1 MEAWQDALAGTR
13 EFWLHV
19 WGKEFV
25 YGRHGM
31 LLKEAEVNSDWRVS
45 AMDESLTEPEF
56 ATGTWVEVLRLP
68 ILSMQYSADEL
79 AQLHAIAAER
89 YVVAGA
95 MTGSTGAPASAAG
108 VVVEITFDVLGDQGL
123 PVMVRSFGPLGLET
137 DEASAVA
144 RATLFWE
151 RIELPGG
158 WRTTEPDERN
168 CAEEER
174 LCKEAA
180 KRRYEAA
187 RQQILGGTLAGGG
200 GCITACAPL
209 IADPPVWGACV
220 AGCYILGL
228 TAEALLLLAAEKQ
241 YEADLLD
248 CERERTKCEAERQRR
263 AARSSDVR
271 CVAAASRSSPRS
283 LARGGGR
290 PERPDAISADTGQP
304 LPALMTP
311 RSVPELRSTSAPS
324 A

>member
-1 MEAWQDALAGTR
+1 
-13 EFWLHV
+13 
-19 WGKEFV
+19 
-25 YGRHGM
+25 
-31 LLKEAEVNSDWRVS
+31 
-45 AMDESLTEPEF
+45 
-56 ATGTWVEVLRLP
+56 
-68 ILSMQYSADEL
+68 MQYSADEL

-108 VVVEITFDVLGDQGL
+108 VVVEITFDVLDDQGVPIIL
-123 PVMVRSFGPLGLET
+123 RSFGPLSLEA
-137 DEASAVA
+137 DEEGAVA

-248 CERERTKCEAERQRR
+248 CERERTKCEAEQQRR

-271 CVAAASRSSPRS
+271 CVAAASRSSRRS

-304 LPALMTP
+304 WPALMTP